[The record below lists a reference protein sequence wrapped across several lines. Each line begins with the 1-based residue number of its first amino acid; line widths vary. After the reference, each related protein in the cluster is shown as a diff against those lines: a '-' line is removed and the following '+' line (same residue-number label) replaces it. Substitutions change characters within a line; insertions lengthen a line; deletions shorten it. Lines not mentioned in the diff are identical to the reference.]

1 MFDVVGVNL
10 NPILSRVG
18 APMWGA
24 RANPVH
30 NLLHL
35 FFRRVVILVLLDEM
49 RKPLED
55 LKHRIQEIGDS
66 L

>member
-1 MFDVVGVNL
+1 
-10 NPILSRVG
+10 
-18 APMWGA
+18 MWGA